1 MPFNTADPTSQAPG
15 RPKRTEDGAPE
26 SGHLRVS
33 GNTKHESG
41 IPPARARIEREMAAA
56 DTRGRLEAVLSDVAR
71 TEANLHALLRG
82 LRHLTAGANAALD
95 SATQLFAEVE
105 ALRESVD
112 RSELDEALTLRAREL
127 ALELEASRAEAAR
140 ERRFLIEQQ
149 DLFLSELI
157 DDHER
162 QLEALET
169 RADVSDLI
177 AQRDQAREYA
187 RRCEQ
192 ERDLAWQELG
202 AETPSLRPRPEL
214 SRPNSAPRRGS
225 GAPPPASDDA
235 PATEPSVPA
244 FVSRPPPSSKR
255 RAEYSFSSGRSKK
268 RD

>member
-1 MPFNTADPTSQAPG
+1 MPFNTAAPTSQEPD
-15 RPKRTEDGAPE
+15 RFQRTEEGAPD
-26 SGHLRVS
+26 SGDLRVS
-33 GNTKHESG
+33 DNTKHESG

-71 TEANLHALLRG
+71 TEANLQALLRG
-82 LRHLTAGANAALD
+82 LKHLTAGANAALD
-95 SATQLFAEVE
+95 STTQLFAEVE

-112 RSELDEALTLRAREL
+112 HGEQDEGLGLRVREL
-127 ALELEASRAEAAR
+127 ALELEAARAEAAR
-140 ERRFLIEQQ
+140 ERHFLIEQQ

-177 AQRDQAREYA
+177 AQRDQARDYA

-214 SRPNSAPRRGS
+214 PRPNSAARRGS
-225 GAPPPASDDA
+225 GAPPPASDAA
-235 PATEPSVPA
+235 PATEPSLPA
-244 FVSRPPPSSKR
+244 FVSRPPQSSKR
-255 RAEYSFSSGRSKK
+255 RAEYSFSSDRPKK